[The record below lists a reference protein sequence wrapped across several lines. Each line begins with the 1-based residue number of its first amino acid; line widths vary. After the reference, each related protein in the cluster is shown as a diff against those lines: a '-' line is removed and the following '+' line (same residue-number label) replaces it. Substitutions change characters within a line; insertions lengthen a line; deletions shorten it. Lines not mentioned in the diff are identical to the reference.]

1 MHGFKPSKAHAA
13 AQNFADGGMV
23 GRIKG
28 ALGFKPEDPEREK
41 RLADYRAGRE
51 LEKQQAKAA
60 AAQPAPAAPQPQKAI
75 SSYAAGSAL
84 EERMRKAGAYAG
96 GGMVRGKGT
105 GTSDEVPAVV
115 PEGTYI
121 MPADSTRS
129 LGAKGLASMGAPGV
143 PVNLSNGE
151 FKMPPEQVHAV
162 GVQALDQM
170 KGATHTPV
178 QQPQAMGAPQSAKPE
193 LFFANGGQVRDP
205 NRPDIP
211 VVGTRGPV
219 RGEEGGGL
227 SRDAVRNAIARTA
240 QQRPAA
246 PAPVQPQPANRGIA
260 GLTANPVTNPQGVL
274 EQRMRMAGLD
284 LADGGLATEEER
296 RKRANFFPGNS
307 PDAGANVYG
316 GAGMELGSSGKL
328 ESVPAGIG
336 GNPGRINSFGDAAA
350 AAANPAVTQAPTGI
364 PKASQNT
371 DAQRQALVNQIPRD
385 TGPQAVAQ
393 PAQPAQPRT
402 SPSRLYAQDR
412 ANEMSSQIGAGNYAG
427 AVGTGVRTA
436 VQGAGVYAAEAADR
450 VVSPLLN
457 AGGRFLGGALGTDTP
472 QGRVM
477 SSASAAPVPSAA
489 APAVTAPA
497 SNAGGLPPPAAAP
510 PAGAAFAAAPDPE
523 QVMPGIYRQGNSY
536 SDSAAGLSGTNTGQP
551 SAQNMAAAQALS
563 DRGQQQALARGFGPT
578 AQAASSPRVDAP
590 QISHSGNSWQ
600 ARNDLRNA
608 RVSANS
614 ITENGGRFD
623 KNGKAGS
630 AAAATYAAMLSN
642 DMALRG
648 AQPGADL
655 AAMRE
660 NAANGRFDS
669 QQQNENMRSGA
680 RNQIDN
686 QRMQI
691 EGQRAQNEK
700 GRYDLEGR
708 AKGFDIR
715 QAERMEGLQ
724 NEYLAAQN
732 DPKKA
737 EIVLKKIQALS
748 GKTSDPAARYTAVSG
763 GQEWD
768 AQAGA
773 MRNVPGRVLNNQ
785 TGQWVQDGPAPAQA
799 PIGQNPKALAIKN
812 DTKMTTE
819 QKRAALA
826 QLGY

>member
-1 MHGFKPSKAHAA
+1 MQHGAKKTRAHAA
-13 AQNFADGGMV
+13 AAQN
-23 GRIKG
+23 
-28 ALGFKPEDPEREK
+28 
-41 RLADYRAGRE
+41 Y
-51 LEKQQAKAA
+51 AK
-60 AAQPAPAAPQPQKAI
+60 
-75 SSYAAGSAL
+75 
-84 EERMRKAGAYAG
+84 

-105 GTSDEVPAVV
+105 GTSDEVPDVV

-121 MPADSTRS
+121 MPADSTKA
-129 LGAKGLASMGAPGV
+129 LGAKGLANMGAPGV

-274 EQRMRMAGLD
+274 EQRMRMASLD

-316 GAGMELGSSGKL
+316 GVGMELGSSGKL
-328 ESVPAGIG
+328 ASVPAGIG

-393 PAQPAQPRT
+393 PAQPAQPST

-450 VVSPLLN
+450 VVSPWLN

-489 APAVTAPA
+489 APAVTPPA

-536 SDSAAGLSGTNTGQP
+536 SDSAAGLTGSNTGQP
-551 SAQNMAAAQALS
+551 NAQNMAAAQALS
-563 DRGQQQALARGFGPT
+563 DSGQGARGFGPT
-578 AQAASSPRVDAP
+578 AQAAGIPQVNAP
-590 QISHSGNSWQ
+590 TIANSTNNWQ

-608 RVSANS
+608 SVSANS
-614 ITENGGRFD
+614 ITNNGGRFD
-623 KNGKAGS
+623 ARRGPSSGS
-630 AAAATYAAMLSN
+630 PRFDQPLGQSSAQATYGAMLAA

-669 QQQNENMRSGA
+669 Q
-680 RNQIDN
+680 NQIDN

-724 NEYLAAQN
+724 NEYLAAQS

-737 EIVLKKIQALS
+737 EAIAQKMRALS
-748 GKTSDPAARYTAVSG
+748 GKEDKAAAARMEVVRGSVDPATGQREGDYAVVFNPAT
-763 GQEWD
+763 GQVQRVGVD
-768 AQAGA
+768 GQGPQAKSIPAGA
-773 MRNVPGRVLNNQ
+773 ASALK
-785 TGQWVQDGPAPAQA
+785 A
-799 PIGQNPKALAIKN
+799 NPKLAADFDAKYGAGAAAR
-812 DTKMTTE
+812 TLG
-819 QKRAALA
+819 QK
-826 QLGY
+826 

>member
-1 MHGFKPSKAHAA
+1 MQHGAKKTRAHAA
-13 AQNFADGGMV
+13 AAQN
-23 GRIKG
+23 
-28 ALGFKPEDPEREK
+28 
-41 RLADYRAGRE
+41 Y
-51 LEKQQAKAA
+51 AK
-60 AAQPAPAAPQPQKAI
+60 
-75 SSYAAGSAL
+75 
-84 EERMRKAGAYAG
+84 

-105 GTSDEVPAVV
+105 GTSDEVPDVV

-121 MPADSTRS
+121 MPADSTKA
-129 LGAKGLASMGAPGV
+129 LGAKGLANMGAPGV

-260 GLTANPVTNPQGVL
+260 GLVANPVTNPQGVL

-316 GAGMELGSSGKL
+316 GVGRALGSSGLLATGAERVIAAQPPVAK
-328 ESVPAGIG
+328 PAAVQPTAAQPRPAPATAPQI
-336 GNPGRINSFGDAAA
+336 DAM
-350 AAANPAVTQAPTGI
+350 
-364 PKASQNT
+364 
-371 DAQRQALVNQIPRD
+371 VNQIPRD
-385 TGPQAVAQ
+385 AGPVGRPPAAAPANLEMQIPTGGPTAPAADGSQNNPMNSSLGRNVSNTVMALPGVGSLGRVA
-393 PAQPAQPRT
+393 AT
-402 SPSRLYAQDR
+402 
-412 ANEMSSQIGAGNYAG
+412 AG
-427 AVGTGVRTA
+427 ALSRGVGVLDA
-436 VQGAGVYAAEAADR
+436 AAGLAA
-450 VVSPLLN
+450 
-457 AGGRFLGGALGTDTP
+457 T
-472 QGRVM
+472 
-477 SSASAAPVPSAA
+477 SAMPPPVPSAA
-489 APAVTAPA
+489 QAAVPAVQPIAQPA
-497 SNAGGLPPPAAAP
+497 GPRPAASAIVDEPAAPAAALQP
-510 PAGAAFAAAPDPE
+510 GARDQAPEPAAPPE
-523 QVMPGIYRQGNSY
+523 IMPGVYRQGNSY
-536 SDSAAGLSGTNTGQP
+536 SDSVAGLSGSNTGQP
-551 SAQNMAAAQALS
+551 NAQNLAAAQALS
-563 DRGQQQALARGFGPT
+563 DSGQAARGFGPT
-578 AQAASSPRVDAP
+578 ALAAP
-590 QISHSGNSWQ
+590 QQVNAPTIANSTNNWQ

-608 RVSANS
+608 SVSANS
-614 ITENGGRFD
+614 ITNNGGRFD
-623 KNGKAGS
+623 ARRGPSSGS
-630 AAAATYAAMLSN
+630 PRFDQPLGQSSAQATYGAMLAA

-669 QQQNENMRSGA
+669 Q
-680 RNQIDN
+680 NQIDN

-724 NEYLAAQN
+724 NEYLAAQS

-737 EIVLKKIQALS
+737 ESIAQKMRALS
-748 GKTSDPAARYTAVSG
+748 GKEDKAAAARMEVVRGSVDPATGQREGDYAVVFNPAT
-763 GQEWD
+763 GQVQRVGVD
-768 AQAGA
+768 GQGPQAKSIPAGA
-773 MRNVPGRVLNNQ
+773 ASALK
-785 TGQWVQDGPAPAQA
+785 A
-799 PIGQNPKALAIKN
+799 NPKLAADFDAKYGAGAAAR
-812 DTKMTTE
+812 TLG
-819 QKRAALA
+819 QK
-826 QLGY
+826 

>member
-1 MHGFKPSKAHAA
+1 MQHGAKKTRAHAA
-13 AQNFADGGMV
+13 AAQN
-23 GRIKG
+23 
-28 ALGFKPEDPEREK
+28 
-41 RLADYRAGRE
+41 Y
-51 LEKQQAKAA
+51 AK
-60 AAQPAPAAPQPQKAI
+60 
-75 SSYAAGSAL
+75 
-84 EERMRKAGAYAG
+84 

-105 GTSDEVPAVV
+105 GTSDEVPDVV

-121 MPADSTRS
+121 MPADSTKA
-129 LGAKGLASMGAPGV
+129 LGAKGLANMGAPGV

-260 GLTANPVTNPQGVL
+260 GLVANPVTNPKAIL
-274 EQRMRMAGLD
+274 DERMRMAELNM
-284 LADGGLATEEER
+284 ADGGLATEEER

-316 GAGMELGSSGKL
+316 GAGKALGSSGML
-328 ESVPAGIG
+328 ATGAERVIAAQPPVAQPAAVQPRPAPATGPQI
-336 GNPGRINSFGDAAA
+336 DAM
-350 AAANPAVTQAPTGI
+350 V
-364 PKASQNT
+364 S
-371 DAQRQALVNQIPRD
+371 QIPRD
-385 TGPQAVAQ
+385 AGPVA
-393 PAQPAQPRT
+393 RT
-402 SPSRLYAQDR
+402 P
-412 ANEMSSQIGAGNYAG
+412 
-427 AVGTGVRTA
+427 
-436 VQGAGVYAAEAADR
+436 
-450 VVSPLLN
+450 
-457 AGGRFLGGALGTDTP
+457 
-472 QGRVM
+472 
-477 SSASAAPVPSAA
+477 AA
-489 APAVTAPA
+489 APANLETQIPTGGPVAPA
-497 SNAGGLPPPAAAP
+497 ADGSQNNPMNSSLGRNVSNTVMALPGVGSLGRVAATAGAFSRGVGVLDAGAGLAATSAMPQPSLPMAQAPAAPVQGAIAPVAPVAP
-510 PAGAAFAAAPDPE
+510 PAVAGQPPAVAAPIQQPAAQTQAPAPDGPAE
-523 QVMPGIYRQGNSY
+523 PVPGVYRQGNSY
-536 SDSAAGLSGTNTGQP
+536 SDSVAGLSGTNTGQP
-551 SAQNMAAAQALS
+551 NAQNMAAAQALS
-563 DRGQQQALARGFGPT
+563 DSGQGARGFGPT
-578 AQAASSPRVDAP
+578 AQAAGIPQVNAP
-590 QISHSGNSWQ
+590 TIANSTNNWQ

-608 RVSANS
+608 SVSANS
-614 ITENGGRFD
+614 ITNNGGRFD
-623 KNGKAGS
+623 ARRGPSSGS
-630 AAAATYAAMLSN
+630 PRFDQPLGQSSAQATYGAMLAA

-724 NEYLAAQN
+724 NEYLAAQSA
-732 DPKKA
+732 PKKA
-737 EIVLKKIQALS
+737 EAIAQKMRVLT
-748 GKTSDPAARYTAVSG
+748 GKEDKAAAARMEVVRGSVDPATGQREGDYAVVFNPAT
-763 GQEWD
+763 GQVQRVGVD
-768 AQAGA
+768 GQGPQAKSIPAGA
-773 MRNVPGRVLNNQ
+773 ASALK
-785 TGQWVQDGPAPAQA
+785 A
-799 PIGQNPKALAIKN
+799 NPKLAADFDAKYGAGAAAR
-812 DTKMTTE
+812 TLG
-819 QKRAALA
+819 QK
-826 QLGY
+826 

>member
-1 MHGFKPSKAHAA
+1 MQHGAKKTRAHAA
-13 AQNFADGGMV
+13 AAQN
-23 GRIKG
+23 
-28 ALGFKPEDPEREK
+28 
-41 RLADYRAGRE
+41 Y
-51 LEKQQAKAA
+51 AK
-60 AAQPAPAAPQPQKAI
+60 
-75 SSYAAGSAL
+75 
-84 EERMRKAGAYAG
+84 

-105 GTSDEVPAVV
+105 GTSDEVPDVV

-121 MPADSTRS
+121 MPADSTKA
-129 LGAKGLASMGAPGV
+129 LGVQGLADMGAPGV

-178 QQPQAMGAPQSAKPE
+178 QQPKAMGAPQSAKPE

-316 GAGMELGSSGKL
+316 GAGKALGSSGML
-328 ESVPAGIG
+328 ATGAERVIAAQPPVAQPAAVQPRPAPATGPQI
-336 GNPGRINSFGDAAA
+336 DAM
-350 AAANPAVTQAPTGI
+350 V
-364 PKASQNT
+364 S
-371 DAQRQALVNQIPRD
+371 QIPRD
-385 TGPQAVAQ
+385 AGPVARTPAAAPANLETQIPTGGPVA
-393 PAQPAQPRT
+393 PAADGSQNNPMNSSLGRNVSNTVMALPGVGSLGRVAAT
-402 SPSRLYAQDR
+402 AGAFSRGVGVLDA
-412 ANEMSSQIGAGNYAG
+412 GAGL
-427 AVGTGVRTA
+427 
-436 VQGAGVYAAEAADR
+436 AATSAM
-450 VVSPLLN
+450 
-457 AGGRFLGGALGTDTP
+457 P
-472 QGRVM
+472 QPSLPM
-477 SSASAAPVPSAA
+477 AQASAAPVQGAI
-489 APAVTAPA
+489 APVAPV
-497 SNAGGLPPPAAAP
+497 AP
-510 PAGAAFAAAPDPE
+510 PAVAGQPPAVAAPIE
-523 QVMPGIYRQGNSY
+523 QPAAQTQAPAPDGPAEPVPGVYRQGNSY
-536 SDSAAGLSGTNTGQP
+536 SDSVAGLSGTNTGQP

-563 DRGQQQALARGFGPT
+563 DSGQGARGFGPT
-578 AQAASSPRVDAP
+578 AQAAGIPQVNAP
-590 QISHSGNSWQ
+590 TIANSTNNWQ

-608 RVSANS
+608 SVSANS
-614 ITENGGRFD
+614 ITNNGGRFD
-623 KNGKAGS
+623 ARRGPSSGS
-630 AAAATYAAMLSN
+630 PRFDQPLGQSSAQATYGAMLAA